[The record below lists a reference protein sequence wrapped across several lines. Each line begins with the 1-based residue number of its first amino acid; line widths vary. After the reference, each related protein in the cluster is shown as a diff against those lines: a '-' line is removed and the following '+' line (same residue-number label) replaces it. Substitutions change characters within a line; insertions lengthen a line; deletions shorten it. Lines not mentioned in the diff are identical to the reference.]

1 MGSLPTSTSFASL
14 CSLPAPLCPRPRLL
28 VGGRALARVHPL
40 FPRCSGR
47 CWGYDSAPAA
57 LGRHPQRFPTRA
69 ERQYD
74 APGIVNIS
82 LSLPLLTVKAI
93 KALNLPLNSL
103 RRARP
108 PMLACY

>member
-1 MGSLPTSTSFASL
+1 MHNLPTSASSASL
-14 CSLPAPLCPRPRLL
+14 CSLPAPLRPHPRLL

-57 LGRHPQRFPTRA
+57 LGRHPQCFPTRA

-82 LSLPLLTVKAI
+82 LSLPLPTVKAI
-93 KALNLPLNSL
+93 KALNLPHNSL

-108 PMLACY
+108 PMRACY